1 MNNFLKFDIKDKI
14 VVRSPQKK
22 ILPLI
27 VSSPHSGRNYPPDF
41 VAASAL
47 TPLRLR
53 SSEDSFVE
61 DIFSYAPD
69 LGASLIQALFPRVF
83 VDVNRQP
90 YELDP
95 TMFSDFLPHYVITQN
110 SRISA
115 GLGTIARVVSNGER
129 VYKNKLTFQEA
140 EERINHFYRP
150 YHDALQTLINN
161 TKDEFGYCILLDCH
175 SMPSG
180 RIGTSNPSQSKPSRL
195 AEIVLGDCHG
205 TSCHPHI
212 MKSSNEFLTGCGFS
226 VRRNIPYAG
235 GFITRNYGKPK
246 EGVHALQIELNRA
259 LYMDEQHIE
268 PLEEIKPLRHAM
280 TGFMEQLGNL
290 VISDMGYKEAAE

>member
-95 TMFSDFLPHYVITQN
+95 TMFCDPLPHYVITQN

-180 RIGTSNPSQSKPSRL
+180 RIGTNNPSQSKPSRL

-280 TGFMEQLGNL
+280 TGFMEQLGKL
-290 VISDMGYKEAAE
+290 VIPDMGYKEAAE

>member
-95 TMFSDFLPHYVITQN
+95 TMFSDPLPHYVTTQN

-180 RIGTSNPSQSKPSRL
+180 RIGTNSPSQSKPSRL

-280 TGFMEQLGNL
+280 TGFVEQLGNL
-290 VISDMGYKEAAE
+290 VIPNMGYKEAAE

>member
-95 TMFSDFLPHYVITQN
+95 TMFSDPLPHYVITQN

-180 RIGTSNPSQSKPSRL
+180 RIGTNNPSQSKPSRL

-259 LYMDEQHIE
+259 LYMDEQYIE

-280 TGFMEQLGNL
+280 TGFMEQLGKL
-290 VISDMGYKEAAE
+290 VIPDMGYKEAAE

>member
-95 TMFSDFLPHYVITQN
+95 TMFSDPLPHYVITQN

-161 TKDEFGYCILLDCH
+161 TKGEFGYCILLDCH

-280 TGFMEQLGNL
+280 TGFMEQLGKL
-290 VISDMGYKEAAE
+290 VIPDMGYKEAAE

>member
-95 TMFSDFLPHYVITQN
+95 TMFSDPLPHYVITQN

-280 TGFMEQLGNL
+280 TGFVEQLGKL
-290 VISDMGYKEAAE
+290 VIPNMGYKEAAE

>member
-180 RIGTSNPSQSKPSRL
+180 RIGTNNPSQSKPSRL

>member
-95 TMFSDFLPHYVITQN
+95 TMFSDPLPHYVITQN

-180 RIGTSNPSQSKPSRL
+180 RIGTNNPSQSKTSRL

-212 MKSSNEFLTGCGFS
+212 MKSSNEFLTGYGFS

-280 TGFMEQLGNL
+280 TGFMEQLGKL
-290 VISDMGYKEAAE
+290 VIPDMGYKEAAE

>member
-180 RIGTSNPSQSKPSRL
+180 RIGTNNPSQSKPSRL

-212 MKSSNEFLTGCGFS
+212 MKSSNEFLTECGFS

>member
-95 TMFSDFLPHYVITQN
+95 TMFSDPLPHYVITQN

-180 RIGTSNPSQSKPSRL
+180 RIGTNNPSQSKPSRL

-235 GFITRNYGKPK
+235 GFITRTYGKPK

-280 TGFMEQLGNL
+280 TGFVEQLGKL
-290 VISDMGYKEAAE
+290 VIPNMGYKEAAE

>member
-180 RIGTSNPSQSKPSRL
+180 RIGTNNPSQSKPSRL

-280 TGFMEQLGNL
+280 TGFMEQLGKL
-290 VISDMGYKEAAE
+290 VIPDMGYKEAAE

>member
-1 MNNFLKFDIKDKI
+1 
-14 VVRSPQKK
+14 PQKK

-69 LGASLIQALFPRVF
+69 LGAPLIQALFPRVF

-95 TMFSDFLPHYVITQN
+95 TMFSDPLPHYVITQN

-180 RIGTSNPSQSKPSRL
+180 RIGTNNPSQSKPSRL

>member
-95 TMFSDFLPHYVITQN
+95 TMFSDPLPHYVTTQN

-180 RIGTSNPSQSKPSRL
+180 RIGTNNPSQSKPSRL

-259 LYMDEQHIE
+259 LYMDEQYIE
-268 PLEEIKPLRHAM
+268 PLEGIKPLRHAM

>member
-95 TMFSDFLPHYVITQN
+95 TMFSDPLPHYVITQN

-180 RIGTSNPSQSKPSRL
+180 RIGTNNPSQSKPSRL

-259 LYMDEQHIE
+259 LYMDEQYIE
-268 PLEEIKPLRHAM
+268 PLEGIKPLRHAM